1 LFAAQKKSLR
11 KRSPSGPLVNFG
23 LERNHAMNELADFNT
38 YARGFGT
45 RMFLV
50 AGRVFDLAPD
60 NFAWLACAWYE
71 RHGLLELPGDRY
83 IGKLPGSEQEAV
95 RYNSVDELVLNPPKE
110 LVGIGRHIYDGWL
123 AKKAQLDKI
132 RNADPIVILPPPPEP
147 PKPTKPTPVELPP
160 KEEPVKKNPNP
171 TLVRF
176 SVYFGMIA
184 SVAGIVAWFIPGAK
198 PWVAA
203 IVPII
208 KTILSLFGV

>member
-1 LFAAQKKSLR
+1 
-11 KRSPSGPLVNFG
+11 
-23 LERNHAMNELADFNT
+23 MNTDLADFNT
-38 YARGFGT
+38 YAREYGA

-50 AGRVFDLAPD
+50 AGRVYDLAPD
-60 NFAWLACAWYE
+60 NFAWLASAWYE
-71 RHGLLELPGDRY
+71 RHGLLELPNDRY
-83 IGKLPGSEQEAV
+83 IGKLPNGQEAV
-95 RYNSVDELVLNPPKE
+95 RYASVDALLLNPPKE

-123 AKKAQLDKI
+123 AKKAQLAKI
-132 RNADPIVILPPPPEP
+132 RNADPVVILPPKNPPMPEK
-147 PKPTKPTPVELPP
+147 PKPVELPP
-160 KEEPVKKNPNP
+160 KSEEPVKKNPSP
-171 TLVRF
+171 SLVRF

>member
-1 LFAAQKKSLR
+1 
-11 KRSPSGPLVNFG
+11 
-23 LERNHAMNELADFNT
+23 MNELSDFNT

-50 AGRVFDLAPD
+50 AGRVYDLAPD
-60 NFAWLACAWYE
+60 KWEWLACAWYE

-83 IGKLPGSEQEAV
+83 IGKLPNSEQEAV
-95 RYNSVDELVLNPPKE
+95 RYASVDALLLNPPKE

-132 RNADPIVILPPPPEP
+132 RNADPIVILPPPPEA
-147 PKPTKPTPVELPP
+147 PKPTKPKPVELPP
-160 KEEPVKKNPNP
+160 KEEPVKKNPSP
-171 TLVRF
+171 SLVRF